1 VLFSSFEF
9 ILYVHVIFNKKE
21 RKNMNKIALFGLVAA
36 SGSFAAGTLWNMT
49 VDAYQVQVPETVICD
64 KNGEDYGAA
73 CYESTGGWWFAYVGD
88 DADGQ
93 VMTFSPITTNPED
106 GTYKLITTDE
116 SDGSII
122 PNGNLIEGV
131 GLRVTMSA
139 AGGASST
146 PAIAGI
152 GFNWTK
158 AETPIDLSDKAGYCI
173 AYSWPGSQALQLEL
187 GWKEDVDAGGY
198 GYDTWYTALPAS
210 TAPTALDLPWSKFK
224 QDGWDKAKQPITVAQ
239 TEAVSVKIRLK
250 NAAAAEIK
258 GTLTIYDFG
267 YSGDGCTADGVGIGD
282 VVKASAAKLLVAG
295 RQLSLNGVKGA
306 ASVEVINLQG
316 QVVLKNTMN
325 TSASMDLINLDAG
338 VYMVRVAGKSANL
351 TQKILLK

>member
-1 VLFSSFEF
+1 
-9 ILYVHVIFNKKE
+9 
-21 RKNMNKIALFGLVAA
+21 MNKIALFGLVAA

-49 VDAYQVQVPETVICD
+49 VDAYQVQVPETMICD
-64 KNGEDYGAA
+64 KTGEDYGAA

-88 DADGQ
+88 EKDGQ
-93 VMTFSPITTNPED
+93 VMSFSPIDHNDD

-122 PNGNLIEGV
+122 PGGNLIEGA
-131 GLRVTMSA
+131 GLQVTMSA

-158 AETPIDLSDKAGYCI
+158 AETPIDISDKAGYCI
-173 AYSWPGSQALQLEL
+173 AYSWTGSTALQLEL
-187 GWKEDVDAGGY
+187 GWNEDAY
-198 GYDTWYTALPAS
+198 GFDTWYTALPAS

-267 YSGDGCTADGVGIGD
+267 YSGDGCTGGVGIGD

-295 RQLSLNGVKGA
+295 RQLSLTGVKGA

>member
-1 VLFSSFEF
+1 VLFASFEF

-49 VDAYQVQVPETVICD
+49 VPAYQVQVPETVICD

-88 DADGQ
+88 EKDGQ
-93 VMTFSPITTNPED
+93 VMSFSPITTNPDD

-158 AETPIDLSDKAGYCI
+158 AETPIDISDKAGYCI
-173 AYSWPGSQALQLEL
+173 TYSWTGSQALQLEL
-187 GWKEDVDAGGY
+187 GWKEIVTEGGY
-198 GYDTWYTALPAS
+198 GYDTWYTALTPS
-210 TAPTALDLPWSKFK
+210 TTPNVLDLPWSKFK

-239 TEAVSVKIRLK
+239 KEAVSVKIRLK

-267 YSGDGCTADGVGIGD
+267 YSGDGCTDGVGIGD

-316 QVVLKNTMN
+316 QVVLKNMVN
-325 TSASMDLINLDAG
+325 TSASMDLTNLDAG

>member
-49 VDAYQVQVPETVICD
+49 VDAYQVQVPETRICD
-64 KNGEDYGAA
+64 KTGEDYGAA

-88 DADGQ
+88 EADGQ
-93 VMTFSPITTNPED
+93 VMSFSPIDNNDD
-106 GTYKLITTDE
+106 GTYKLITTDPL
-116 SDGSII
+116 DGSII
-122 PNGNLIEGV
+122 PGGNLIEGA
-131 GLRVTMSA
+131 GLQVTMSA
-139 AGGASST
+139 AGGGSST

-158 AETPIDLSDKAGYCI
+158 AETPIDISDKAGYCI
-173 AYSWPGSQALQLEL
+173 AYSWTGSQALQLEL

-295 RQLSLNGVKGA
+295 RQLSLTGVKGA

-316 QVVLKNTMN
+316 QVVLKNMVN
-325 TSASMDLINLDAG
+325 TSASMDLTNLDAG

>member
-1 VLFSSFEF
+1 
-9 ILYVHVIFNKKE
+9 
-21 RKNMNKIALFGLVAA
+21 MNKIALFGLVAA
-36 SGSFAAGTLWNMT
+36 TASFAQGTLWNMT
-49 VDAYQVQVPETVICD
+49 VTAYQVQVPETVICD

-88 DADGQ
+88 DKDGQ
-93 VMTFSPITTNPED
+93 VMSFTPITTNPED

-131 GLRVTMSA
+131 GLQVTMSA

-158 AETPIDLSDKAGYCI
+158 AETPIDISDKAGYCI
-173 AYSWPGSQALQLEL
+173 AYSWTGSQALQLEL
-187 GWKEDVDAGGY
+187 GWKEKVTEGGY
-198 GYDTWYTALPAS
+198 GYDTWYTALTPS
-210 TAPTALDLPWSKFK
+210 TTPNVLDLPWSKFK

-239 TEAVSVKIRLK
+239 KEAVSVKIRLK

-267 YSGDGCTADGVGIGD
+267 YSGDGCTGGVGIGD

-295 RQLSLNGVKGA
+295 RQLSLTGVKGA

-316 QVVLKNTMN
+316 QVVLKNMMN
-325 TSASMDLINLDAG
+325 TSASMDLTNLDAG

>member
-1 VLFSSFEF
+1 
-9 ILYVHVIFNKKE
+9 
-21 RKNMNKIALFGLVAA
+21 MNKIALFGLVAA
-36 SGSFAAGTLWNMT
+36 TASFAQGTLWNMT
-49 VDAYQVQVPETVICD
+49 VTAYQVQVPETIICD

-73 CYESTGGWWFAYVGD
+73 CFESTGGWWFAYVGD
-88 DADGQ
+88 DDKGQ
-93 VMTFSPITTNPED
+93 VMSFSPIDHNDD

-122 PNGNLIEGV
+122 PNGNLIEGA
-131 GLRVTMSA
+131 GLQVTMSA

-158 AETPIDLSDKAGYCI
+158 AETPIDRSDKAGYCI
-173 AYSWPGSQALQLEL
+173 AYSWTGSQALQLEL
-187 GWKEDVDAGGY
+187 GWNEDAY
-198 GYDTWYTALPAS
+198 GFDTWFTALAPS
-210 TAPTALDLPWSKFK
+210 TTPTALDLPWSMFK
-224 QDGWDKAKQPITVAQ
+224 QEGWDKAKQPITVAQ

-267 YSGDGCTADGVGIGD
+267 YSGDGCTTEGVGIGD

-316 QVVLKNTMN
+316 QVVLKNMVN
-325 TSASMDLINLDAG
+325 TSASMDLTNLDAG

>member
-1 VLFSSFEF
+1 MLFASFEF

-64 KNGEDYGAA
+64 KTGEDYGAA

-88 DADGQ
+88 EADGQ
-93 VMTFSPITTNPED
+93 VMSFSPIDNNAD
-106 GTYKLITTDE
+106 GTYKLITTDPL
-116 SDGSII
+116 DGSII
-122 PNGNLIEGV
+122 PGGNLIEGA
-131 GLRVTMSA
+131 GLQVTMSA

-158 AETPIDLSDKAGYCI
+158 AEEPIDISDKAGYCI
-173 AYSWPGSQALQLEL
+173 AYSWTGSAALQLEL

-239 TEAVSVKIRLK
+239 KEAVSVKIRLK

-295 RQLSLNGVKGA
+295 RQLSLTGVKGA

-316 QVVLKNTMN
+316 RCVEEY
-325 TSASMDLINLDAG
+325 ADEHFCIYDLTNLDAG
-338 VYMVRVAGKSANL
+338 VYMVRVAENQL
-351 TQKILLK
+351 

>member
-1 VLFSSFEF
+1 
-9 ILYVHVIFNKKE
+9 
-21 RKNMNKIALFGLVAA
+21 MNKIALFGLVAA
-36 SGSFAAGTLWNMT
+36 TASFAQGTLWNMT
-49 VDAYQVQVPETVICD
+49 VTAYQVQVPETVICD
-64 KNGEDYGAA
+64 KTGDDYGAA
-73 CYESTGGWWFAYVGD
+73 CFESTGGWWFAYVGD
-88 DADGQ
+88 EADGQ
-93 VMTFSPITTNPED
+93 VMDFTPITTNPDD

-139 AGGASST
+139 AGGAANT

-158 AETPIDLSDKAGYCI
+158 AETPIDISDKAGFCI
-173 AYSWPGSQALQLEL
+173 AYTWTGTTSLQFEL
-187 GWKEDVDAGGY
+187 GWKEKVTEGGY
-198 GYDTWYTALPAS
+198 GYDSYYTALPAS
-210 TAPTALDLPWSKFK
+210 AKPTALDLPWSKFDK
-224 QDGWDKAKQPITVAQ
+224 DGWDKENNHPISIAQ
-239 TEAVSVKIRLK
+239 TQAVSVKIRLK
-250 NAAAAEIK
+250 NPTPAELS
-258 GTLTIYDFG
+258 GTLTIHDFG
-267 YSGDGCTADGVGIGD
+267 YSGDGCTAEGVGIGD

-316 QVVLKNTMN
+316 QVVLKNMVN
-325 TSASMDLINLDAG
+325 TSASMDLTNLDAG